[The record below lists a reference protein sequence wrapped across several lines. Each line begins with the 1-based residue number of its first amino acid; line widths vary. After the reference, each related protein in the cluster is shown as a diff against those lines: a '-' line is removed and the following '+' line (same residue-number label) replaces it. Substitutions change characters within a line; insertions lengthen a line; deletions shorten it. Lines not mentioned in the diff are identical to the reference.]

1 MEAAAA
7 ESDPPAAADGER
19 EAPPPLLPQRRGGE
33 GRSPPKPRGVR
44 SGPVPMQ
51 VLSAAASAF
60 LCQLVTGTEAGQSI
74 LSQAVAVAVA
84 VAVAAAAA
92 ADRGGGRAG
101 SPPPSLSTPIFGPE
115 VA

>member
-7 ESDPPAAADGER
+7 ESDPPAAADGAR
-19 EAPPPLLPQRRGGE
+19 EAPPPLLPQRRDGE
-33 GRSPPKPRGVR
+33 ARSPPKPRGVR
-44 SGPVPMQ
+44 SRPVPMQ

-84 VAVAAAAA
+84 VAAAA

>member
-33 GRSPPKPRGVR
+33 GRSPPKPRDVR

-84 VAVAAAAA
+84 AAAAT
-92 ADRGGGRAG
+92 DRGEGRAG

>member
-7 ESDPPAAADGER
+7 ESDPPAAADGAR

-84 VAVAAAAA
+84 AAA

>member
-1 MEAAAA
+1 
-7 ESDPPAAADGER
+7 
-19 EAPPPLLPQRRGGE
+19 
-33 GRSPPKPRGVR
+33 
-44 SGPVPMQ
+44 MQ

-84 VAVAAAAA
+84 AAAAT
-92 ADRGGGRAG
+92 DRGGGRAG

>member
-7 ESDPPAAADGER
+7 ESDPPAAADGAR

-33 GRSPPKPRGVR
+33 ARSPPKPRGVR
-44 SGPVPMQ
+44 SRPVPMQ

-84 VAVAAAAA
+84 VAAAA